1 MKIVNDETVNN
12 LRDCMIV
19 FNDTCAEILNNFFL
33 LN

>member
-1 MKIVNDETVNN
+1 MKIVNNETVNN

-19 FNDTCAEILNNFFL
+19 FNDTCAEVLKKIFL